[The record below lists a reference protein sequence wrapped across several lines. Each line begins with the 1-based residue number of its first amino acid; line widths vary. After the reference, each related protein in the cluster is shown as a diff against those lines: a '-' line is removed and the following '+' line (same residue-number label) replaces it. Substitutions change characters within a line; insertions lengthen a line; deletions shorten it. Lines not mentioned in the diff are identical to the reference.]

1 MVTDIFSLLLNS
13 SEKKITFHWI
23 VITHLNYLS
32 RRKSIINHLL
42 KQQTDGYL
50 KFCLRVKWTF

>member
-42 KQQTDGYL
+42 KQQTDGYV
-50 KFCLRVKWTF
+50 KFCLRVK